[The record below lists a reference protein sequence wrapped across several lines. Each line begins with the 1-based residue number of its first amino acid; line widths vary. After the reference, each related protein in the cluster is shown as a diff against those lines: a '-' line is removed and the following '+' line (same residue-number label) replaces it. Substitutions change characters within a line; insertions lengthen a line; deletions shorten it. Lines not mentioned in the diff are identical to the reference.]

1 MCQILLLVLVQNV
14 LLVLL
19 TYPLLVLL
27 VLVLVLLPCQMKK
40 QQRQPICI
48 EPLYRRSTISLIK
61 SLVEEAFCV
70 FHFTISVLVELDR
83 GKILAAKIFF
93 IRTVLPPTE
102 RKMSL

>member
-1 MCQILLLVLVQNV
+1 MLVLILVLV

-19 TYPLLVLL
+19 T
-27 VLVLVLLPCQMKK
+27 CQMKK
-40 QQRQPICI
+40 QQRRPICI
-48 EPLYRRSTISLIK
+48 ELLCRRSTANIGLIK
-61 SLVEEAFCV
+61 SLVEEEEAFCV

-93 IRTVLPPTE
+93 ICTVLPPTE